1 MNLGRKGL
9 LVLMLL
15 SLFLSGAKA
24 QKEVSDFLNAGIH
37 DATILTDAYLRP
49 YGEMLGKT
57 LNGGWYNSADV
68 HKVGGFDFTVGVNM
82 VMAPGSA
89 KKFDV
94 TPLLSKMEGGW
105 ALKDVNIHIAP
116 TAAGDMGTRPVLT
129 LGGEDVLDL
138 PNGSSFDKF
147 PMPVIQIGVGL
158 PYHTEL
164 SARFIPAF
172 DFSDAGKVQLF
183 GFAVKHSIK
192 KYIPV
197 IKRVPFFN
205 SSLMV
210 GYTNFGSELGVAYNG
225 GTNQKLNIDASG
237 FTTRLLIGA
246 NFPIIALYTGVGY
259 GTTSSDFALKG
270 DYLISGNDVYNP
282 LSVGYETSG
291 FDANAGFRLRFG
303 IIALHGDYSIGDY
316 SMVSV
321 GIGLSFR

>member
-9 LVLMLL
+9 IGFILIT
-15 SLFLSGAKA
+15 LFLSGAKG
-24 QKEVSDFLNAGIH
+24 QKEIPDFLNAGIH

-68 HKVGGFDFTVGVNM
+68 HKVGGFDFTVGINM
-82 VMAPGSA
+82 AMAPGSA
-89 KKFDV
+89 KEFDV
-94 TPLLSKMEGGW
+94 TSLPLEGGW
-105 ALKDVNIHIAP
+105 GFKDPNIHIAP

-129 LGGEDVLDL
+129 LGGEDVLNL
-138 PNGSSFDKF
+138 PNGSGFDKF
-147 PMPVIQIGVGL
+147 PMPLIQIGVGL
-158 PYHTEL
+158 PYHIEL

-172 DFSDAGKVQLF
+172 DFSDAGKVHLF

-192 KYIPV
+192 EYIPV
-197 IKRVPFFN
+197 IKRVPFLN

-259 GTTSSDFALKG
+259 GSTSSDFALKG
-270 DYLISGNDVYNP
+270 DYLINGSNEPNP

-316 SMVSV
+316 SMLSV
-321 GIGLSFR
+321 GIGISFR